1 MNKTLNL
8 VVILT
13 LTCVIAALSMALA
26 DRLTEG
32 RIDTQKKMEKVS
44 SIKNILPPFDNDPLA
59 DKKEIDGETFY
70 IGKKAGKLTGIAL
83 EVEGE
88 GYSGGIR
95 IMVGIDPTGT
105 ITGVEILEQLETPG
119 LGARIEDDTFRAQ
132 FKGKSLTNSKL
143 VEGHLAV
150 KKDNG
155 DIDALTGATV
165 SSRGVTEA
173 VDKALNIFQQYK
185 DKLTQ

>member
-1 MNKTLNL
+1 MKKALNL

-13 LTCVIAALSMALA
+13 LTCLIAALSLALA

-32 RIDTQKKMEKVS
+32 RIDAQKKAEKVA
-44 SIKNILPPFDNDPLA
+44 SISNVLPAFDNDPLE
-59 DKKEIDGETFY
+59 DKKEIDGQTFF
-70 IGKKAGKLTGIAL
+70 IGKKAGKPVGIAL
-83 EVEGE
+83 EAEGT
-88 GYSGGIR
+88 GYSGNIR
-95 IMVGIDPTGT
+95 IMAGIDPSGKV
-105 ITGVEILEQLETPG
+105 TGVEILEQLETPG
-119 LGARIEDDTFRAQ
+119 LGARIEDDRFRAQ
-132 FKGKSLTNSKL
+132 FKGKSLTNSRL

-155 DIDALTGATV
+155 DIDALTGATI

-185 DKLTQ
+185 DKLMQ

>member
-1 MNKTLNL
+1 MNKTPNL
-8 VVILT
+8 IIILT
-13 LTCVIAALSMALA
+13 LTCVIAALSMGLA

-32 RIDTQKKMEKVS
+32 RIETQKKAEKVS
-44 SIKNILPPFDNDPLA
+44 SIKNILPPFDNNPLA
-59 DKKEIDGETFY
+59 DKQEIDGQTFY

-95 IMVGIDPTGT
+95 VMVGMDPTGT

-119 LGARIEDDTFRAQ
+119 LGARIVDDTFRDQ

-155 DIDALTGATV
+155 DIDALTGATI
-165 SSRGVTEA
+165 SSRGVTKA
-173 VDKALNIFQQYK
+173 VDKALNAFEQYK
-185 DKLTQ
+185 DRLTK

>member
-1 MNKTLNL
+1 MNKTSNL
-8 VVILT
+8 VIVLT
-13 LTCVIAALSMALA
+13 LTCVIAALSMALV

-32 RIDTQKKMEKVS
+32 RIDTQKKMGKVS
-44 SIKNILPPFDNDPLA
+44 SIKNVLPPFDNDPLA
-59 DKKEIDGETFY
+59 DKKEIDGKTFY

-155 DIDALTGATV
+155 DIDALTGATI

-173 VDKALNIFQQYK
+173 ADKALNIFQQYK